1 MLHIWAASEVSQSL
15 CEKKKA
21 DYIDRNFELFQFQ
34 FKSKI
39 VKISLF

>member
-15 CEKKKA
+15 CEKA